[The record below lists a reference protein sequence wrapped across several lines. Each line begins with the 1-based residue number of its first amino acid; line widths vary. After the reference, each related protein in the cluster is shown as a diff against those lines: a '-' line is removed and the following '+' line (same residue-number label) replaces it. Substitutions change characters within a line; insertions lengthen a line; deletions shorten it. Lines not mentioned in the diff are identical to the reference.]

1 MIRRPPRSTRT
12 DTLFPYTTLF
22 RGEACPRLPATHFLE
37 TAKAERGSDYNPRS
51 AVVPRRGGEWCFVVL
66 EALKPLD
73 PRFRGDDALAK
84 AAAPCAA
91 APVRHLMIFAT
102 TPAPTVRP
110 PSRIAKR
117 RPSSIAT
124 GLISVTA
131 IFTLSPGI
139 TISVPSGS
147 VTAPVMSVVRK

>member
-1 MIRRPPRSTRT
+1 MRRRPPRSTRT

-22 RGEACPRLPATHFLE
+22 R
-37 TAKAERGSDYNPRS
+37 S
-51 AVVPRRGGEWCFVVL
+51 FVVL

-84 AAAPCAA
+84 AAALCAA

-131 IFTLSPGI
+131 IFTD
-139 TISVPSGS
+139 
-147 VTAPVMSVVRK
+147 RKSTRLNSSH